1 MSKVSAILKFLAAV
15 SEQLG
20 IAEHL
25 YVVGG
30 AVRNFLMGLDPKDQD
45 LVLDSLQLSH
55 GQDSGWF
62 ARALQARIP
71 AGTNLT
77 TNQYGVAIL
86 TIKESW
92 ILDGH
97 EMRGEVLEI
106 ANARRESYGKASG
119 KGYKPDTVEPASIRE
134 DLERRDFTVNTL
146 LWRMSSLHDG
156 LASAEVL
163 DLTGQG
169 LEDLRN
175 RTLRT
180 PCAPDRTF
188 TDDPTRMLRAVKF
201 AMRYDLHIHPDT
213 VNSIARNTMA
223 LLKMPWD
230 AVRKI
235 LVDDILLGAKP
246 RYGFRLLKMLGLNEP
261 LLQLIQQES
270 GFHSGVSRG
279 LNGIDP
285 LLALDLWDAGWR
297 LKGALAGLVNEEDV
311 PHLRSILEGFPERDL
326 FVQAL
331 VRPPIDQE
339 ALFQRL
345 NLLGPA
351 RAQVAKKARE
361 ALLDEP
367 ALALNPKALE
377 ARIETLLQG

>member
-1 MSKVSAILKFLAAV
+1 
-15 SEQLG
+15 
-20 IAEHL
+20 
-25 YVVGG
+25 
-30 AVRNFLMGLDPKDQD
+30 
-45 LVLDSLQLSH
+45 
-55 GQDSGWF
+55 
-62 ARALQARIP
+62 
-71 AGTNLT
+71 
-77 TNQYGVAIL
+77 
-86 TIKESW
+86 
-92 ILDGH
+92 
-97 EMRGEVLEI
+97 
-106 ANARRESYGKASG
+106 
-119 KGYKPDTVEPASIRE
+119 
-134 DLERRDFTVNTL
+134 
-146 LWRMSSLHDG
+146 
-156 LASAEVL
+156 
-163 DLTGQG
+163 
-169 LEDLRN
+169 
-175 RTLRT
+175 
-180 PCAPDRTF
+180 
-188 TDDPTRMLRAVKF
+188 
-201 AMRYDLHIHPDT
+201 
-213 VNSIARNTMA
+213 MA